1 MPFEVKKKQYETH
14 IQGNEIKPMRAT
26 LEFELP
32 EDHENYRQSADGMNW
47 SLAMWDLEQFIRS
60 EIKYQEE
67 KYSEGEQEVFQTVRD
82 KIVEIMNEYNLK
94 YPT

>member
-1 MPFEVKKKQYETH
+1 
-14 IQGNEIKPMRAT
+14 
-26 LEFELP
+26 
-32 EDHENYRQSADGMNW
+32 MNW

>member
-1 MPFEVKKKQYETH
+1 
-14 IQGNEIKPMRAT
+14 MRAT

-47 SLAMWDLEQFIRS
+47 PLAMWDIEQFIRS

>member
-1 MPFEVKKKQYETH
+1 MPFEVKTKQYETH
-14 IQGNEIKPMRAT
+14 IQGKEFKPMKAI

-32 EDHENYRQSADGMNW
+32 EDYENYLQSQYGMNW

-60 EIKYQEE
+60 ETKHREDY
-67 KYSEGEQEVFQTVRD
+67 YSEGEQEVFQSVRD